1 MHQSYISVH
10 PRERYLKF
18 SKMISTDFIW
28 RGLRNCVKQVL
39 KTHSWFLGTKMSLAD
54 SEAAFE
60 QHCNKLV
67 ADGSLAAQLVNNGIK
82 SLSALAFASGTPQ
95 SPPTEEQFKDFAT
108 QINGGVDMSFGMQVH
123 LKRLH
128 FEASAIVMAE
138 LKSRATDTS
147 TDGARKLPLAE
158 KAARLKDQEAR
169 LPGLRL
175 KGELQ
180 PSYAL
185 VDLVAQIKETNCITW
200 IPPSKC
206 SKRDS
211 EVQNNLQREAHD
223 ALTWT
228 ADGEACN
235 TGWASC
241 CWHLDRFAITMG
253 ASATG
258 LSVWSMRSHQVR
270 GAWDLGAAVA
280 GAANQRTAA
289 GVRQSVDQPGLQS
302 K

>member
-1 MHQSYISVH
+1 
-10 PRERYLKF
+10 
-18 SKMISTDFIW
+18 
-28 RGLRNCVKQVL
+28 
-39 KTHSWFLGTKMSLAD
+39 MSLAD

-67 ADGSLAAQLVNNGIK
+67 ADGSLTTLLVNNGIK

-95 SPPTEEQFKDFAT
+95 TPPTEEQFKDFST
-108 QINGGVDMSFGMQVH
+108 QINGGVELSFGMQAH

-185 VDLVAQIKETNCITW
+185 VDLVAQVKETNCITW
-200 IPPSKC
+200 ITPS
-206 SKRDS
+206 
-211 EVQNNLQREAHD
+211 
-223 ALTWT
+223 
-228 ADGEACN
+228 
-235 TGWASC
+235 
-241 CWHLDRFAITMG
+241 
-253 ASATG
+253 
-258 LSVWSMRSHQVR
+258 
-270 GAWDLGAAVA
+270 
-280 GAANQRTAA
+280 
-289 GVRQSVDQPGLQS
+289 
-302 K
+302 